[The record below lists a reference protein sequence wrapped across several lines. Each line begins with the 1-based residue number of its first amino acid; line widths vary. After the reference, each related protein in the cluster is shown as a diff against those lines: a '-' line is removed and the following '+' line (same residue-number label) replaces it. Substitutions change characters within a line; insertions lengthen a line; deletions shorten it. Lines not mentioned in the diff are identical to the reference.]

1 MQDKAANVQIDFFS
15 HGPPGEGSR
24 FIVSKY
30 TAVLVDSV
38 LKNLEEFSLKTHLKL
53 KSLE

>member
-1 MQDKAANVQIDFFS
+1 MVDKAANVKIDFFAQS
-15 HGPPGEGSR
+15 PGEGTR
-24 FIVSKY
+24 YIVSKY
-30 TAVLVDSV
+30 TAVLVEST